1 MSQELATG
9 APIASS
15 RHFFFHIVPV
25 GATLR
30 PAMDITLKRLNPCG
44 TVCGPTKNCD
54 PSKAA

>member
-15 RHFFFHIVPV
+15 RHFFFHIDPV
-25 GATLR
+25 GAALR

-44 TVCGPTKNCD
+44 PTKNCD